1 MSTRASVVSPR
12 IASELISSSSP
23 GQPLLQCAG
32 RPRRLFSRR
41 PLGFREYL
49 IAHEQKR
56 LIAALEAWHPKSALA
71 DSIHERAVAW
81 MDRFTMVGGM
91 PAVVEEDRGGG
102 DARVCRAL
110 QPDLVAAYRDDFAK
124 YAGRMDR
131 RILDTVLY
139 AVLRARSSGFST
151 TPTAK
156 APSYSTGSEKAGDR
170 ARSIFDS
177 SLAGVSFRWR
187 SRREQRGR

>member
-1 MSTRASVVSPR
+1 
-12 IASELISSSSP
+12 
-23 GQPLLQCAG
+23 
-32 RPRRLFSRR
+32 
-41 PLGFREYL
+41 L

-91 PAVVEEDRGGG
+91 
-102 DARVCRAL
+102 
-110 QPDLVAAYRDDFAK
+110 PDLVAAYRDDFAK